1 MGNHKNGCH
10 GCGGCNKA
18 NKPPDCKS
26 DGCGRCC
33 GGSCSSKGT
42 KEVESKFMVT
52 LLERY
57 YLPIL
62 ITNDKIIYME
72 SHEWNEN
79 DINSYNMIIKKFE
92 AQGYLTI
99 DQEELDEYS
108 YADYKEVLEQ
118 YHRDEINVKLGT
130 VAVTKYSLD
139 TFLI

>member
-18 NKPPDCKS
+18 NKPLDCKS

-42 KEVESKFMVT
+42 KEDESKFMVT

-62 ITNDKIIYME
+62 ITDEKVIYME
-72 SHEWNEN
+72 SKEWNLK
-79 DINSYNMIIKKFE
+79 DIESYNTIIKKFE

-108 YADYKEVLEQ
+108 YGDYQELIKKYQREGIDVT
-118 YHRDEINVKLGT
+118 KGT
-130 VAVTKYSLD
+130 IAVTKYSLD

>member
-1 MGNHKNGCH
+1 
-10 GCGGCNKA
+10 
-18 NKPPDCKS
+18 
-26 DGCGRCC
+26 
-33 GGSCSSKGT
+33 
-42 KEVESKFMVT
+42 MVT

-72 SHEWNEN
+72 LQEWNGKKIE
-79 DINSYNMIIKKFE
+79 SYNTIIKKFE

-108 YADYKEVLEQ
+108 YADYKEVLEKYQ
-118 YHRDEINVKLGT
+118 GEGIDVTKGT
-130 VAVTKYSLD
+130 IAVTKYSLD